1 MREPTE
7 ASLLHQPVLQI
18 MERRRGVERFNLSAG
33 LADEKVVVV
42 LSGGQSELC
51 PLLGKIELFN
61 YSDFFESLDRT
72 VNSGL
77 ITTGDFFLKLG
88 QGHWNGGV
96 FEELKGLLECGG
108 DA

>member
-1 MREPTE
+1 
-7 ASLLHQPVLQI
+7 
-18 MERRRGVERFNLSAG
+18 MERRREIERFNLSAG

-42 LSGGQSELC
+42 FSGGQSELC
-51 PLLGKIELFN
+51 PLFGKIELFN

-88 QGHWNGGV
+88 QGHGNGGV
-96 FEELKGLLECGG
+96 FEEIEGLLECGG

>member
-18 MERRRGVERFNLSAG
+18 LERRRGVERFNLSAG
-33 LADEKVVVV
+33 LAYEKVVVV
-42 LSGGQSELC
+42 LSGGQSEFC
-51 PLLGKIELFN
+51 PLFGKIELFN

-88 QGHWNGGV
+88 QGHWNDGV

>member
-1 MREPTE
+1 
-7 ASLLHQPVLQI
+7 
-18 MERRRGVERFNLSAG
+18 MERRREIECFNLSAG

-77 ITTGDFFLKLG
+77 ITAGDFFLKLG
-88 QGHWNGGV
+88 QGHGNGGV
-96 FEELKGLLECGG
+96 FEEIEGLLECGG